1 MKSILKYVICGMVVC
16 GMASCD
22 DLYETHRQYL
32 EMGEQVY
39 IGKADSLEANGGYNR
54 VELKWQLNAD
64 PKIKTCVISWNGC
77 EEPVV
82 VEADRTQKV
91 MSKIVEVPEGNY
103 IFSIVVESAS
113 GKQSLEQTISGTSYG
128 DNYRA
133 TLPQRGI
140 SSVDASPEGVTIHW
154 QPEEGC
160 IGVNLEY
167 TNKQGEKKV
176 LRVGEED
183 ETTFIEDYVPGS
195 EYVLTSIYKPELEAI
210 DEIPSLPTTRTFPA
224 YYVISKEDWENK
236 YHALYADIDRTGWTV
251 EASTEEAG
259 GEGPVNGYATA
270 LLDGDLST
278 FWHSAWQNATPSL
291 PHVITID
298 MKMVQDITSIELAR
312 RANNKDTKTVSFS
325 ISEDGATWTDLGEV
339 SFPNNPAPNAKIL
352 LLAESVSGRYIRA
365 TVTESNNKP
374 HASIAEIMF
383 TSPQK

>member
-1 MKSILKYVICGMVVC
+1 MKSILLKYVICGMAVC

-22 DLYETHRQYL
+22 DLYETHRKYL

-113 GKQSLEQTISGTSYG
+113 GKQSLVQTISGTSYG

-140 SSVDASPEGVTIHW
+140 SSVDAAPEGVTIHW

-167 TNKQGEKKV
+167 TNKQGEKKT

-251 EASTEEAG
+251 EASSEEKG
-259 GEGPVNGYATA
+259 DGPAYGYASSI
-270 LLDGDLST
+270 LDGDFNT
-278 FWHSAWQNATPSL
+278 FWHSEWKNVTPSL
-291 PHVITID
+291 PHILTID
-298 MKMVQDITSIELAR
+298 MQAVQTISSIELAR
-312 RANNKDTKTVSFS
+312 RTNNKDTKALSFS
-325 ISEDGATWTDLGEV
+325 ISETGDNWTELGEL
-339 SFPNNPAPNAKIL
+339 SFPNNVAPNAKIL
-352 LLAESVSGRYIRA
+352 LLPESVSGRYIRV
-365 TVTESNNKP
+365 TVTESNSKP
-374 HASIAEIMF
+374 HCSIAEIMF